1 MASYEK
7 LMPKFEGENLE
18 VLINSILQEN
28 EHLHILA
35 PHGEQPLHKK
45 GKGKAI
51 HVSDFLCETIGRLQL
66 NEKQKLLEKMIN
78 ISHEARVI
86 MNPGTNN
93 DSWWNIELL
102 IIDHVIPIFEATHPR
117 VVAIFAF
124 DNSTS
129 HGAFSSDTLIA
140 NRMNV
145 KPGGKQSKM
154 KNTVFNGN
162 VQYMNYPDNFPDE
175 SLHGKPKGMRQIL
188 HEHQLLKPGLKGF
201 CKNKDSTDNQCLAN
215 RYSRDNCDYTW
226 NGLQQIVFITL
237 KHVSSSKIRAYA
249 RKSYRYMDA
258 YRKVLNVKQAEYT
271 VKKYKRHRIIP
282 NNILQNII

>member
-1 MASYEK
+1 ILVTYD
-7 LMPKFEGENLE
+7 ENTFHS
-18 VLINSILQEN
+18 NDRRQSGW
-28 EHLHILA
+28 A

-93 DSWWNIELL
+93 DSWWNIKLL
-102 IIDHVIPIFEATHPR
+102 VQQIIDHVIPIIEATHPR

-154 KNTVFNGN
+154 KNTVF
-162 VQYMNYPDNFPDE
+162 
-175 SLHGKPKGMRQIL
+175 
-188 HEHQLLKPGLKGF
+188 
-201 CKNKDSTDNQCLAN
+201 
-215 RYSRDNCDYTW
+215 
-226 NGLQQIVFITL
+226 
-237 KHVSSSKIRAYA
+237 
-249 RKSYRYMDA
+249 
-258 YRKVLNVKQAEYT
+258 
-271 VKKYKRHRIIP
+271 
-282 NNILQNII
+282 